1 MTQVTPLSAQPPGH
15 KRNSHP
21 HLLAVSFML
30 GLALIT
36 CWGCFLPDNP
46 TPIPAFPI
54 SRQEEKVLKPHT
66 QALRGYDYLGLSR
79 ITFPL
84 YQALWQTRHNQTVAM
99 ATRTSFGASQSPEWQ
114 NGVLL
119 LVAATRLDFLRGH
132 PEQQDNAQPPHCS
145 LTCLLAW
152 GEPGLPLFCSMFISF
167 CHYLKEK
174 DSRLSPKQF
183 FPSG

>member
-1 MTQVTPLSAQPPGH
+1 MGQEGPHSDPFSEAPTQAQGWQMTPVTPLSAQPPGH

-21 HLLAVSFML
+21 HQLAVSCML
-30 GLALIT
+30 GRPSPPA
-36 CWGCFLPDNP
+36 GAAFSP
-46 TPIPAFPI
+46 TTQPPSLHSWFQD
-54 SRQEEKVLKPHT
+54 RRKKVLKPHS

-119 LVAATRLDFLRGH
+119 LVAAARPDFLRGH
-132 PEQQDNAQPPHCS
+132 PEQRDNGQPLP
-145 LTCLLAW
+145 TPPPPPTPAAAW
-152 GEPGLPLFCSMFISF
+152 PA
-167 CHYLKEK
+167 
-174 DSRLSPKQF
+174 R
-183 FPSG
+183 